1 MKRKL
6 NYKPYLNSTA
16 NVNRNKTGTE
26 QEQYRNG
33 AGTEQERNRNET
45 GTEQSRNRNGTNWSF
60 PLNLSKTLDK

>member
-33 AGTEQERNRNET
+33 T
-45 GTEQSRNRNGTNWSF
+45 GTKQERNRNGTNWSF